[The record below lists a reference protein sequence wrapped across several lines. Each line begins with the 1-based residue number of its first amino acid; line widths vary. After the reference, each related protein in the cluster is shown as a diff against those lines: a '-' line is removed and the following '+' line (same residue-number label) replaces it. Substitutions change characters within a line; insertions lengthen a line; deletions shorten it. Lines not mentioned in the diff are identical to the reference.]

1 MIIDPIADLV
11 VRIKNANKAR
21 HPEVAIFTSKM
32 ATSLLQLLQD
42 QGYIASF
49 ENKKQRKS
57 NVMMTVVKLKY
68 KEQTPVIQGIK
79 QISKPGLR
87 VYQEAA
93 KLPKVLNGL
102 GVAIISTSK
111 GLLTDKAARAQH
123 LGGEIVAYV

>member
-21 HPEVAIFTSKM
+21 HPEVTIFTSKM
-32 ATSLLQLLQD
+32 ATNLLQLLQD
-42 QGYIASF
+42 QGYITSF
-49 ENKKQRKS
+49 ETKKQRKS
-57 NVMMTVVKLKY
+57 NVNVTVVKLKY

-87 VYQEAA
+87 VYQEAT
-93 KLPKVLNGL
+93 KLPRVLNGL
-102 GVAIISTSK
+102 GIAIISTSQ

>member
-1 MIIDPIADLV
+1 
-11 VRIKNANKAR
+11 
-21 HPEVAIFTSKM
+21 
-32 ATSLLQLLQD
+32 
-42 QGYIASF
+42 
-49 ENKKQRKS
+49 
-57 NVMMTVVKLKY
+57 MMTVVKLKY